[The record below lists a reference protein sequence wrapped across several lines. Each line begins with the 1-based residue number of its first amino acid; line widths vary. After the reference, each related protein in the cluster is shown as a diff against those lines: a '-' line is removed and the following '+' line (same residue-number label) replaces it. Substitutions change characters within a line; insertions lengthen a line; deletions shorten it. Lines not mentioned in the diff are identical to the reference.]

1 MVNASVS
8 VAPDK
13 VKRILIK
20 HCEAFN
26 EAGDVLVSWPCK
38 VKAEG
43 YIVTRSLGNKK
54 NEFWIDGALN
64 TKFIDKIKSNGKVCY
79 KVEAYK
85 KFVDFSDLD
94 IDGLVGSL
102 EQAQFKGNTNT
113 LISDYIEQNYDELLS
128 FVERL
133 PHIDLT
139 SSAVIL
145 NDVWLSWMQ
154 KEQSGDGYSADR
166 LSRGGNK
173 MTVQQVVEN
182 TLKAYAK
189 NQAYSKKYNNKDK
202 NNGVEIELH
211 SVSMLE
217 EREEGSE
224 NNYITAQA
232 SLSLMKGTDSPLE
245 DMVEICTLREDLEY
259 VLYHTK
265 DFKVSA
271 KSILDNM
278 SDLLAMVNGSE
289 DSNMFP
295 GEDVIRMMNKTLFSE
310 YKSSLDM
317 IDMFDRIFLFMH
329 KDITLFNEIYQE
341 MRN

>member
-1 MVNASVS
+1 MVNSNSS
-8 VAPDK
+8 VAQNG
-13 VKRILIK
+13 VKRISIK

-26 EAGDVLVSWPCK
+26 EAGDILVSWPCR

-43 YIVTRSLGNKK
+43 YVVTRCLGNKK
-54 NEFWIDGALN
+54 NEFWIEGSLN
-64 TKFIDKIKSNGKVCY
+64 TKFIDRSVNSSKVSY

-85 KFVDFSDLD
+85 KVVTISELD
-94 IDGLVGSL
+94 IDNLVGSL
-102 EQAQFKGNTNT
+102 EQAQLKGNSNT
-113 LISDYIEQNYDELLS
+113 LISDYIENNYNALLT
-128 FVERL
+128 FVEHL
-133 PHIDLT
+133 PHIDIT

-154 KEQSGDGYSADR
+154 KEQSGDGYSPER

-232 SLSLMKGTDSPLE
+232 SLSLMKGNDSPLE
-245 DMVEICTLREDLEY
+245 DMIEICTLKEDLEY
-259 VLYHTK
+259 VLNHTK
-265 DFKVSA
+265 NFKVSA
-271 KSILDNM
+271 QSILDNM
-278 SDLLAMVNGSE
+278 TDLLAMVNGVEGSGVI
-289 DSNMFP
+289 P
-295 GEDVIRMMNKTLFSE
+295 GEDVIRTMNKTLFSE

-317 IDMFDRIFLFMH
+317 IDTFDRIFLFMH
-329 KDITLFNEIYQE
+329 KDITLFNQIYQE
-341 MRN
+341 IRS